1 MPAEREVAGG
11 AERGAWTDVGK
22 IPPADLGGKR
32 EGLGIKMGGRGC
44 GSLRSQ
50 GTRGRAEEGAGLG
63 DGRARMESR
72 EGRRAG
78 GAGRVDMST
87 GRCDE
92 DGLGCRLQGATKFRA
107 VGTLV
112 TSTTYGVAFT
122 IYGGLAGDKD
132 LLGRYVD
139 QLWSAA
145 RSRERNER
153 SSVVASGEL
162 ANGFVNWG
170 RERRPS
176 EGADMS
182 EGLESALVG
191 SDDLRN

>member
-1 MPAEREVAGG
+1 MG
-11 AERGAWTDVGK
+11 DV
-22 IPPADLGGKR
+22 
-32 EGLGIKMGGRGC
+32 C
-44 GSLRSQ
+44 
-50 GTRGRAEEGAGLG
+50 
-63 DGRARMESR
+63 
-72 EGRRAG
+72 
-78 GAGRVDMST
+78 T
-87 GRCDE
+87 GRCDDA
-92 DGLGCRLQGATKFRA
+92 DGIRCRLQGATKFRA
-107 VGTLV
+107 IGILV
-112 TSTTYGVAFT
+112 ASTTYGGAFT
-122 IYGGLAGDKD
+122 VHDGNAGAISESSGDKG

-176 EGADMS
+176 EGAGMS

-191 SDDLRN
+191 RDDLRN